1 MSERNDPPREGD
13 EPAGAVARG
22 ADEPGTAV
30 AAGHGG
36 GVAIRD
42 DEDGRPGDGGPPEP
56 SGTTEPPES
65 PGHPDD
71 PDDPDTS
78 GPTPG
83 ERPDADADPD
93 TEDPRHL
100 HPPTPDERPHAK
112 DAENP
117 AENSAE
123 SADAP
128 GKPGKGRGDGK
139 GGKGGKRGKGGKG
152 GKDGAGRPGDP
163 SDSTTTPEDA
173 PDDADPRPGPGDLVG
188 TAEHLIARERQRAE
202 SRSRRA
208 AGIALALVG
217 GVILAVAAFT
227 TPWRV
232 LAAGAPAVT
241 PDPARD
247 FSAAQI
253 ARAQAFDAATSL
265 PGYISLGI
273 TVLFAGL
280 LVLTPFAAKV
290 LGVLRGPWWV
300 RVVLGVV
307 VLTAIT
313 EVLRWPLGMWFETIL
328 RDYGLST
335 QDWAGWTVDRLKNT
349 GVGVVLLSVMLLALV
364 ALARKVRRWWIPAA
378 VGAFA
383 LTLGVSYVYPVVF
396 EPLFNDFT
404 SMPPGSLRSDLLA
417 MAERDGVPVKD
428 VLVADASRRTTA
440 LNAYVSG
447 FGATRRIVVYDTLL
461 KAPESEVELVVAHEL
476 GHAKHADVLDGTL
489 LGGLLAGW
497 GTIVLFLLVG
507 PLRRRTGIASV
518 ADPRAIGVLM
528 GLMTLG
534 SMVTDPAQNLI
545 TRHVEARADVHALDL
560 TRDPATFVAMQK
572 RLAITNISDLSPD
585 AVEYVLYASH
595 PSTPERI
602 ALARSWAK
610 LNGVP
615 EP

>member
-13 EPAGAVARG
+13 EPAGAVAAG

-30 AAGHGG
+30 AAAHGG

-42 DEDGRPGDGGPPEP
+42 GGGGDRPGDGAPQEP
-56 SGTTEPPES
+56 SGTNQPPES

-71 PDDPDTS
+71 PDDPDA
-78 GPTPG
+78 
-83 ERPDADADPD
+83 RPDADADPD
-93 TEDPRHL
+93 TEDPRH
-100 HPPTPDERPHAK
+100 PQPATPDDRPHATR
-112 DAENP
+112 APQPP
-117 AENSAE
+117 A
-123 SADAP
+123 DTDD
-128 GKPGKGRGDGK
+128 PGKGNGK
-139 GGKGGKRGKGGKG
+139 GKGKGKGHGTGKGKGKG
-152 GKDGAGRPGDP
+152 HGKGKGDPAATFAEDAVRPG
-163 SDSTTTPEDA
+163 TGKLT
-173 PDDADPRPGPGDLVG
+173 G

-208 AGIALALVG
+208 AGAALALVG
-217 GVILAVAAFT
+217 GVILAVAGFT

-241 PDPARD
+241 ADPARD

-265 PGYISLGI
+265 PGYISLGL

-313 EVLRWPLGMWFETIL
+313 EALRWPLGMWFETIL

-335 QDWAGWTVDRLKNT
+335 QDWAGWTADRLKNT
-349 GVGVVLLSVMLLALV
+349 GVSVLLMAVMLLALV

-404 SMPPGSLRSDLLA
+404 SMPQGSLRSELLA
-417 MAERDGVPVKD
+417 MAERDGVPVED

-489 LGGLLAGW
+489 LGGLLAAFGAI
-497 GTIVLFLLVG
+497 GLFLLVG

-518 ADPRAIGVLM
+518 ADPRAVGVLM
-528 GLMTLG
+528 GLMTLA
-534 SMVTDPAQNLI
+534 SLVSDPAQNLI

-595 PSTPERI
+595 PSSPERI
-602 ALARSWAK
+602 ALARSWAR